1 MPRFSFSYNLP
12 RWCRNKF
19 VLSNE
24 IHMKHLIIYAHP
36 NQGSI
41 NSRLKETIVSTL
53 KGKGHETITRD
64 LYALNFDPI
73 LSWADMQ
80 GQRAGKVEPA
90 VSAEQEHL
98 AWADVVTFI
107 YPIWWTGMPAI
118 MKGYIDR
125 VMSYG
130 FAYRYDKGVQ
140 MGLLKGKQAYVINT
154 QGKSHQEYQATGMDQ
169 ALKLTSDTGIFT
181 YCGFDVKEHL
191 FFEKADKA
199 SVETVADWT
208 KKLEAV
214 YSRI

>member
-1 MPRFSFSYNLP
+1 
-12 RWCRNKF
+12 
-19 VLSNE
+19 
-24 IHMKHLIIYAHP
+24 MKHLIIYAHP
-36 NQGSI
+36 NEQSI
-41 NSRLKETIVSTL
+41 NSRLKETIVATI
-53 KGKGHETITRD
+53 KENGHEIVTRD
-64 LYALNFDPI
+64 LYALQFDPI
-73 LSWADMQ
+73 LSLSDMQ
-80 GQRAGKVEPA
+80 GQRVGKVDAAIHE
-90 VSAEQEHL
+90 EQQHL

-154 QGKSHQEYQATGMDQ
+154 QGKSHLEYQASGMDQ

-181 YCGFDVKEHL
+181 YCGFEVKNHF

-208 KKLEAV
+208 KELEII
-214 YSRI
+214 YEGI